1 MDDALEQLL
10 PDDWEADNELLICP
24 TATSSNSTAP
34 APRDVSPRCGPWASS
49 DPCPPLF
56 ETCPLRRRD
65 PLTVSWSIIHTYTRA
80 EALADGVLVE
90 VPAKLAAEAGLRLP
104 VACTQ
109 AVWEDCVAWTAADTA
124 RTGAPQDET
133 GRLWDLLTVTR
144 AAAARAGHTDR
155 TEVVLA
161 RVPRDARSPQ
171 PQPATLR
178 VVIGPGDDGEP
189 VLTLLFPG
197 ED

>member
-1 MDDALEQLL
+1 M
-10 PDDWEADNELLICP
+10 
-24 TATSSNSTAP
+24 
-34 APRDVSPRCGPWASS
+34 
-49 DPCPPLF
+49 
-56 ETCPLRRRD
+56 
-65 PLTVSWSIIHTYTRA
+65 SWSIIHTYTRA

-133 GRLWDLLTVTR
+133 GRLWDLLIMTR
-144 AAAARAGHTDR
+144 QAAARAGHTARAD
-155 TEVVLA
+155 VKLA
-161 RVPRDARSPQ
+161 RVPRDASGPRPR
-171 PQPATLR
+171 PVTLAA
-178 VVIGPGDDGEP
+178 VVGPGDDGEP